1 MPRVDMTNAHP
12 HRYTAVALGL
22 AAALGAQAPSTT
34 VLDGPSL
41 TGDAVF
47 GAEDGQRW
55 LTCRVVD
62 GVSGAGIA
70 GAEVLLLAEAS
81 APVGGELPVAMRLV
95 ADADGMVVARVDD
108 GADGH
113 RPWSWICARASG
125 YGQRMAMGSF
135 DDPIVR
141 LSPVASVRAEVRDW
155 RDQPVPD
162 VLVGFCSGCGHTPDL
177 VHGRTD
183 AAGRITLPGVDVH
196 AGIADFYLVHPALDL
211 GYLSPNYFP
220 GRLPMV
226 LRTGPGI
233 AHRGVVVDPAGRPVA
248 GASVGTSTVHRGPW
262 TRTAADGSFTLCGLS
277 EPMDL
282 WVHVDGR
289 RILFEEDGVDAMRLQ
304 LPSADGDDEEGVQVL
319 DLTDEQRARR
329 EERRAREQARAA
341 AQEGSWPLVSVRT
354 VGLPDDGTV
363 TLRTRSR
370 SWDVTDAVAAGE
382 PVRIPD
388 EPAVFWLNAEDTGR
402 VFPVDRREAVAA
414 GVVRLPWFA
423 PTRIEGRVLDEGGE
437 PLAARAYVGPPGSSA
452 PDDRAKW
459 QVVRGALSL
468 PTDRSG
474 PTWLFVEAADH
485 PGTRILT
492 VDLPAR
498 GDDAHVEL
506 GDVVVSG
513 QPAHRFERSDGT
525 PLEDGSVH
533 LLRAGWMDFDGSW
546 AWRFEADADGHFWLP
561 DLEPGDALLVRSVAP
576 PAAGLDELEV
586 VTLPSRF
593 VVGASPPAVFRMH
606 GGELR
611 LEVAAGDEHAYATF
625 GDRVVPVDGPTV
637 VRGLEARSHDVWI
650 GAGLRRGVAARVDV
664 TDPARG
670 SARREEGSC
679 VDANAAEIMR
689 WQPLA

>member
-1 MPRVDMTNAHP
+1 MLRVDMPKVHP
-12 HRYTAVALGL
+12 LRDTAVALGL
-22 AAALGAQAPSTT
+22 AAVLGAQAPSTT
-34 VLDGPSL
+34 VLDRPGL

-47 GAEDGQRW
+47 GTEDGQRW

-62 GVSGAGIA
+62 GISGAGIA
-70 GAEVLLLAEAS
+70 GAEVLLLAEAN
-81 APVGGELPVAMRLV
+81 APVGGELPLAMRLV
-95 ADADGMVVARVDD
+95 ADADGVVVARVDE

-113 RPWSWICARASG
+113 RPWSWMCARASG

-135 DDPIVR
+135 DEPIVR
-141 LSPVASVRAEVRDW
+141 LSPGATVRAEVRDW
-155 RDQPVPD
+155 RDQPVPG

-211 GYLSPNYFP
+211 GYLSPDSFP

-226 LRTGPGI
+226 LRTDPGI
-233 AHRGVVVDPAGRPVA
+233 AHRGVVVDPSGRPVA
-248 GASVGTSTVHRGPW
+248 GASVGASTVHRGPW

-282 WVHVDGR
+282 WVHVAGR
-289 RILFEEDGVDAMRLQ
+289 RILFEEDGVDSMRLQ
-304 LPSADGDDEEGVQVL
+304 LPDVGGDNEEGVQVV

-341 AQEGSWPLVSVRT
+341 AQERSWPQVSVRA
-354 VGLPDDGTV
+354 VGLPEDGTV

-370 SWDVTDAVAAGE
+370 AWDVTDAVASGE

-388 EPAVFWLNAEDTGR
+388 EPAVFWLYAEDTGR
-402 VFPVDRREAVAA
+402 VFPVDRREAAAA

-423 PTRIEGRVLDEGGE
+423 PTRIEGRVLDEDGE
-437 PLAARAYVGPPGSSA
+437 SLAARAYVGPPGSSA

-459 QVVRGALSL
+459 QAVRGALSL
-468 PTDRSG
+468 PTDRTG
-474 PTWLFVEAADH
+474 PSWLFLEAADH

-492 VDLPAR
+492 IDLPAR
-498 GDDAHVEL
+498 GDDAHLEL
-506 GDVVVSG
+506 GDVVVRG

-561 DLEPGDALLVRSVAP
+561 DLEPGDALLVRSAAP
-576 PAAGLDELEV
+576 ASADLEDVSV
-586 VTLPSRF
+586 VGLPSRF
-593 VVGASPPAVFRMH
+593 VVGAAPPAVFRMH

-611 LEVAAGDEHAYATF
+611 LEVAAGDEHVYATI

-637 VRGLEARSHDVWI
+637 VRGLEVRSHDVWI

-670 SARREEGSC
+670 SARRLLS
-679 VDANAAEIMR
+679 VR
-689 WQPLA
+689 VP